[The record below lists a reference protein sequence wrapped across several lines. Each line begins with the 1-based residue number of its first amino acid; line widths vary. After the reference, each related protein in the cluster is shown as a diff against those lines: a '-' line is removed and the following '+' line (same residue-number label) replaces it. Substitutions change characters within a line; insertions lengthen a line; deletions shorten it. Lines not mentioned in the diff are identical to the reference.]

1 MKEKGAILIMEKM
14 KAVGLHQY
22 LPVDQPESLLD
33 LQIAK
38 PSVKDRDLLIKVKA
52 VSVNPVD
59 YKVRTPKEKFEDT
72 PKILGW
78 DVAGIVVES
87 GPLCTL
93 FKPGDEV
100 YYAGDIT
107 RQGCNSEFHLV
118 DERIVGHKP
127 KSLNFAE
134 SAALPLTSITAYE
147 AIFDRMKVSSLS
159 NENKN
164 KTILIIGA
172 AGGVGSIAIQLAKWA
187 GLTVIGTA
195 SRQESRVWATDLGA
209 DYVINHYE
217 EFIPQLKII
226 GFEAVDY
233 ILCLNSTQEYWA
245 NMAEAIAPQ
254 GTICSI
260 VETDE
265 PINLTLLKNK
275 SVTFVWE
282 FMFTRSMYQT
292 EDMNE
297 QHKLLNRIAIL
308 VDSNLLKTTISEILY
323 PINADNLRKAHA
335 ILENGKTIGKIVLE
349 GFK

>member
-1 MKEKGAILIMEKM
+1 M

-209 DYVINHYE
+209 DYIINHYE

-308 VDSNLLKTTISEILY
+308 VDSNILKTTISEILY